1 MRLGEYIL
9 RDMERILER
18 WEAFATTRL
27 PAAEHMSSRSL
38 RDHGPE
44 ILRAIVADLVSP
56 QTALE
61 QTVKSKGLAPVG
73 AGFIHAAAQT
83 HALLRAESGFSIEQ
97 LVSEYR
103 ALRASVVS
111 GWIEAAPPEPSDF
124 EDMLRFNEAIDQALA
139 ESISFFTAHVR
150 GEAQVAQLEHARL
163 VSERTETLSANQ
175 RQLQAILDVFPGVIG
190 SFDRDL
196 RIRFANREYARLFG
210 YELQDV
216 HGAHMRDLI
225 GPEWYERLQPLF
237 AAVMRGERQSYQRS
251 VADPQKPG
259 GEQHIQVNLIP
270 DEVDGR
276 VIGMIAVG
284 FDVTE
289 IKAAQMAAERANR
302 AKSEFLANMSHE
314 IRTPLNGVLGFA
326 RLGVE
331 ESENSPL
338 LHDFFRRIDESG
350 RLLLGV
356 VNDVLDLSK
365 IEAGEMQIE
374 AVAVDPRA
382 IVAEALGLFAE
393 RALLKRISLVSDTHV
408 DVPVAFLGDPLRLE
422 QVMVN
427 LISNA
432 IKFTEAGQ
440 VSVLTRCDGPDIV
453 FSVSDTGIGIDT
465 DHLARLFRPFEQADS
480 SIARRFG
487 GSGLGLTIT
496 LRLVQLMG
504 GTIAVHS
511 EPARGSTFEVRLP
524 SRTVAPEAEIAG
536 LNEPLPAPG

>member
-44 ILRAIVADLVSP
+44 ILRAIVADLASP

-61 QTVKSKGLAPVG
+61 QTAKSKGLAPVG
-73 AGFIHAAAQT
+73 AGSTDAAAQT

-150 GEAQVAQLEHARL
+150 GEAQVAQGEHARL

-175 RQLQAILDVFPGVIG
+175 RQLQAILNVFPGVIG

-196 RIRFANREYARLFG
+196 RLRFANREYARLFG
-210 YELQDV
+210 NELQAV

-237 AAVMRGERQSYQRS
+237 AAVMHGERQSYQRS
-251 VADPQKPG
+251 VADPQTG
-259 GEQHIQVNLIP
+259 GEKHIQVNLIP

-276 VIGMIAVG
+276 VIGVIAVG

-331 ESENSPL
+331 ESEN
-338 LHDFFRRIDESG
+338 
-350 RLLLGV
+350 
-356 VNDVLDLSK
+356 
-365 IEAGEMQIE
+365 
-374 AVAVDPRA
+374 
-382 IVAEALGLFAE
+382 
-393 RALLKRISLVSDTHV
+393 
-408 DVPVAFLGDPLRLE
+408 
-422 QVMVN
+422 
-427 LISNA
+427 
-432 IKFTEAGQ
+432 
-440 VSVLTRCDGPDIV
+440 
-453 FSVSDTGIGIDT
+453 
-465 DHLARLFRPFEQADS
+465 
-480 SIARRFG
+480 
-487 GSGLGLTIT
+487 
-496 LRLVQLMG
+496 
-504 GTIAVHS
+504 
-511 EPARGSTFEVRLP
+511 
-524 SRTVAPEAEIAG
+524 
-536 LNEPLPAPG
+536 